1 MKQLQPNWIT
11 EGLIDFEY
19 KKYLLLAYLKE
30 VSKHFDECRLYP
42 FLSDLLAHYNNLI
55 TIKQNKTYVSKQFPR
70 QISRVDLENFTVEY
84 ERMIV
89 DDACMEEVEAILDY
103 AIPRMYQSLMEGRE
117 LYHDVEQHLQ
127 IYPVGIVSLNPETG
141 LMLLVLP
148 NTRDTQVYRYQITV
162 FESSEEQ
169 FRGIRTAFVGEYRQ
183 SFTNTLEAIKLQV
196 LNQLGAESHPA
207 AYAVEV
213 MASYPLQET
222 LLPVARRSLVRY
234 ICTHH
239 PGATV

>member
-1 MKQLQPNWIT
+1 MTHLQPNWIT

-30 VSKHFDECRLYP
+30 VNRNFDQHRLYP

-55 TIKQNKTYVSKQFPR
+55 TIKQNKTFVSRQFPR
-70 QISRVDLENFTVEY
+70 QISRIDLENFTIEY

-89 DDACMEEVEAILDY
+89 DDSCMEEVEAILDY

-141 LMLLVLP
+141 FMMLVLP
-148 NTRDTQVYRYQITV
+148 HTRDTKVYRYQITV
-162 FESSEEQ
+162 FESSDEQ
-169 FRGIRTAFVGEYRQ
+169 YRGIRTDFIGEYRQ

-196 LNQLGAESHPA
+196 INQLKAAGNPA
-207 AYAVEV
+207 AYAVEAT
-213 MASYPLQET
+213 ASYPLQET

-234 ICTHH
+234 LCTHH
-239 PGATV
+239 PNTMG